1 MKNNVLLYFKG
12 GQQVAFANP
21 KDEETL
27 RERIE
32 IELRVTPESYGKDY
46 EVFFLTDEELQNYS
60 WGKAEGNRKALR
72 FETGVKDKSLEA
84 KKIRLE
90 EITSFINGE
99 FAKLD
104 IEMIRSIEGDSRF
117 DKGNIKEKKQFLR
130 SLPKELEGWAERMGS
145 KDWENKN
152 PFNNIFDIEIK
163 NSGAGYMNPPNVI
176 IAPPVRLTGFKK
188 IAPNDTTP
196 KESYDIFQQHIE
208 EHMNMPND
216 IVEQFEPDPNKKQAR
231 AISEVENGS
240 VVNIKIID
248 PGYGYTRL
256 PIIKISPPEQGNNK
270 AVAIVPKINFLF
282 NTTEL

>member
-12 GQQVAFANP
+12 GQQVTFANP

-27 RERIE
+27 KKRIE
-32 IELRVTPESYGKDY
+32 VELRVTPESYGKDY

-60 WGKAEGNRKALR
+60 WGKEEGNSRALR
-72 FETGVKDKSLEA
+72 FGAEVNDKSLEA
-84 KKIRLE
+84 KKDRLK
-90 EITSFINGE
+90 EITSFINDE

-117 DKGNIKEKKQFLR
+117 DKENIKEKKQFLR
-130 SLPKELEGWAERMGS
+130 SLPKELEDWAKRMGS
-145 KDWENKN
+145 EDWENKN

-188 IAPNDTTP
+188 IAPNDTKP